1 MGKIMQSVATSRA
14 TAPPIPRRRFYERLS
29 FEENFWG
36 WIFVLPAI
44 LGLVIFK
51 LGPVLASLF
60 LSFTKYDIISAP
72 QWIGLANYTKLITDD
87 LWTTS
92 VVVTLRYVGLFV
104 PSALVTSYIIALL
117 MSRDVRGIYLYRTIW
132 YLPSIVPAVASATI
146 WRWGL
151 NPEFGPI
158 NYPLKVLGLPA
169 PRWLTDPDW
178 IVPSIVFISLWGL
191 GNTVLIFLAAIKG
204 VPSTYYEAAEVDGA
218 SSWTRFRHIT
228 LPMTS
233 SILFYQLIVNIIGS
247 FQVFGVAYVL
257 FVRNSSSSSAGPD
270 NAALFYVLYMYR
282 NAFSYFRNG
291 YASAMAWGLFVVI
304 MLLTALLFYSQKRW
318 VYYETEGASS

>member
-1 MGKIMQSVATSRA
+1 MSSVAIPNTRPSA
-14 TAPPIPRRRFYERLS
+14 TKRQHFYQRLS
-29 FEENFWG
+29 FEETFWG
-36 WIFVLPAI
+36 WLFVLPAV
-44 LGLVIFK
+44 LGLILFK
-51 LGPVLASLF
+51 LGPVVASLF

-72 QWIGLANYTKLITDD
+72 QWTGLSNYNKLLGDG
-87 LWTTS
+87 LWLTS
-92 VVVTLRYVGLFV
+92 VGVTLRYVGLFV
-104 PSALVTSYIIALL
+104 PSALITAYAIALL
-117 MSRDVRGIYLYRTIW
+117 MSRDVKGIYIYRTIW

-158 NYPLKVLGLPA
+158 NYPLKLLGLPA

-191 GNTVLIFLAAIKG
+191 GNTVLIFLASIKG

-218 SSWTRFRHIT
+218 GLWTRFRHIT
-228 LPMTS
+228 LPLTS
-233 SILFYQLIVNIIGS
+233 SIIFYQLIVNVIGS

-257 FVRNSSSSSAGPD
+257 FVRNSSASSAGPD

-291 YASAMAWGLFVVI
+291 YASAMAWVLFVVI
-304 MLLTALLFYSQKRW
+304 MLLTVLLFYRQSRW
-318 VYYETEGASS
+318 VYYETEGANE